1 MKVLIFGASG
11 MVGLG
16 VLRECLVAADV
27 TQVTTIGRTPADTSL
42 FRRDRMDAGFN
53 YAVSHKLR
61 QVTHADM
68 FDYAAIEPLLAGY
81 DACFFCLGVSS
92 LGMREDDYARITYDL
107 TLAAARTLRR
117 LNPGMRFVYVSGAST
132 DSSEQGKT
140 MWARV
145 KGRTENALLG
155 LGFGGAFMFRPG
167 AMIAMHGVRSKT
179 LAYRILYPV
188 LGPLLPLARLIWPD
202 QVLTTELIG
211 RAMLEAAR
219 RGAAK
224 GVLESPDIRRLA
236 AGGA

>member
-27 TQVTTIGRTPADTSL
+27 TQVTTVGRSAADTSL
-42 FRRDRMDAGFN
+42 FRRDREDAGFN
-53 YAVSHKLR
+53 RAVAGKLR
-61 QVTHADM
+61 QLAHADM
-68 FDYAAIEPLLAGY
+68 FDYAAIESQLAGY

-92 LGMREDDYARITYDL
+92 LGMPEAEYARITYDL

-117 LNPGMRFVYVSGAST
+117 LNPTMAFVYVSGAGT
-132 DSSEQGKT
+132 DSSEQGRS

-145 KGRTENALLG
+145 KGRTENALLAM
-155 LGFGGAFMFRPG
+155 GFAGAFMFRPG
-167 AMIAMHGVRSKT
+167 AMIAMHGARSKT
-179 LAYRILYPV
+179 LAYRLLYPL
-188 LGPLLPLARLIWPD
+188 LGPLLPLLRAIWPD
-202 QVLTTELIG
+202 RILSTEIIG
-211 RAMLEAAR
+211 LAMLEAAR

-236 AGGA
+236 LRGA